1 MSLSFGN
8 LKLRPVFKKVKNFAG
23 YYIVGLY
30 NRLDEHHV
38 FLLAGGLAFSLF
50 ICIVPMTLIIFAV
63 LGNILE
69 KPSIVSELQK
79 LVGNIIPYGKYAEFV
94 ENLVLARVDE
104 FKVYKN
110 VAGIIG
116 LGGMLI
122 ASSGLFSSMRT
133 ILNRVYKVKTT
144 QHAII
149 GKLRDLGLVILVM
162 IYFLLSTTILPA
174 FDVINQVSSRLEILR
189 TLQLGFLEDFAF
201 NGMSWLIIFI
211 AFFFLYFLIPQ
222 QRIPKRVI
230 ALSALSASLLWEVAK
245 QLFGFYIANMATLK
259 RIYGAYSL
267 IIITVFWIYY
277 TSIVFIIAAEI
288 GQLYRERF
296 NRRAMFGE

>member
-1 MSLSFGN
+1 
-8 LKLRPVFKKVKNFAG
+8 LRPVFKKVKNFAG